1 MTGEAWRRH
10 LQTYVALR
18 RAIGFTMRPEARL
31 LQDFVEHLERRGH
44 GAPVAQ
50 VAVEWASAS
59 AESQHAR
66 RLSIVRGFL
75 TMVRA
80 AEPDVDVPG
89 AGLVRTSKRPTP
101 RILEPHEILALME
114 AARSLGPRDTLRPH
128 TVATVIGLL
137 ASCGLRA
144 SEAIRLDVDHVDLA
158 DDLPC
163 LQIQRTKFR
172 KSRLVPLHPT
182 TAAALRTYA
191 QQRRALGYD
200 GLCSAFF
207 VSERGDK
214 LNYHVLARTFVQL
227 ARRLGLRGPVGTRGV
242 SLHKLRH
249 SFAVARLAAWAG
261 QGVAVRDRLP
271 ALAVYLGH
279 VHPKDTYWYLTATPP
294 VLEPA
299 AARFEAFVDGKGAPL
314 SSAPYQRVP
323 PLGSRP
329 EARGVRRPGPGAG
342 PATVGPPANRGP
354 TGQGPAVRGR
364 RTFVSHRLR
373 LAVSESDQ
381 LAVAR
386 GSLDG
391 VVAGLLF
398 VAGMRRSEVSAL
410 PLVPMSPT
418 RPAGRG
424 QPMSLPPARPRR
436 GGSAGADSASARVSS
451 TPGGTPVSMRCSR
464 PNRRRT
470 GPLRRRDP

>member
-207 VSERGDK
+207 GLSSNGCGWVEARSAGRRG
-214 LNYHVLARTFVQL
+214 VLAARVASELTAHGVHLTGGGRGAPWPGVGRSGVAAGRPACQRATRVL
-227 ARRLGLRGPVGTRGV
+227 RCATALRVTHRPSLRSSSRYGPCGPAWTGASRPSTTTRKARRL
-242 SLHKLRH
+242 
-249 SFAVARLAAWAG
+249 
-261 QGVAVRDRLP
+261 
-271 ALAVYLGH
+271 
-279 VHPKDTYWYLTATPP
+279 
-294 VLEPA
+294 
-299 AARFEAFVDGKGAPL
+299 
-314 SSAPYQRVP
+314 
-323 PLGSRP
+323 
-329 EARGVRRPGPGAG
+329 
-342 PATVGPPANRGP
+342 
-354 TGQGPAVRGR
+354 AVRG
-364 RTFVSHRLR
+364 
-373 LAVSESDQ
+373 
-381 LAVAR
+381 
-386 GSLDG
+386 
-391 VVAGLLF
+391 
-398 VAGMRRSEVSAL
+398 
-410 PLVPMSPT
+410 
-418 RPAGRG
+418 
-424 QPMSLPPARPRR
+424 
-436 GGSAGADSASARVSS
+436 
-451 TPGGTPVSMRCSR
+451 
-464 PNRRRT
+464 
-470 GPLRRRDP
+470 

>member
-114 AARSLGPRDTLRPH
+114 AARSFGPRDTLRPH

-249 SFAVARLAAWAG
+249 SFAVARLAAWAE

-299 AARFEAFVDGKGAPL
+299 AARFEAFVDGKGAP
-314 SSAPYQRVP
+314 
-323 PLGSRP
+323 
-329 EARGVRRPGPGAG
+329 
-342 PATVGPPANRGP
+342 
-354 TGQGPAVRGR
+354 
-364 RTFVSHRLR
+364 
-373 LAVSESDQ
+373 
-381 LAVAR
+381 
-386 GSLDG
+386 
-391 VVAGLLF
+391 
-398 VAGMRRSEVSAL
+398 
-410 PLVPMSPT
+410 
-418 RPAGRG
+418 
-424 QPMSLPPARPRR
+424 
-436 GGSAGADSASARVSS
+436 
-451 TPGGTPVSMRCSR
+451 
-464 PNRRRT
+464 
-470 GPLRRRDP
+470 

>member
-1 MTGEAWRRH
+1 MTGEAWRQH

-18 RAIGFTMRPEARL
+18 RAIGFTMQREAPL
-31 LQDFVEHLERRGH
+31 LQDFVEHLQRCGH
-44 GAPVAQ
+44 DAPVAQ

-75 TMVRA
+75 SMVRA

-89 AGLVRTSKRPTP
+89 VGLVRTTKRPTP
-101 RILEPHEILALME
+101 RILAPHEILALMD
-114 AARSLGPRDTLRPH
+114 AARSLGPGDALRPH

-144 SEAIRLDVDHVDLA
+144 SEAIRLDI
-158 DDLPC
+158 DDVELVGALPC
-163 LQIQRTKFR
+163 LQIRRTKFR

-207 VSERGDK
+207 ISERGTR
-214 LNYHVLARTFVQL
+214 LNYHVLARTFVHL
-227 ARRLGLRGPVGTRGV
+227 ARTLGLRGPVGTRGV

-249 SFAVARLAAWAG
+249 SFAVGRLAAWAQ
-261 QGVAVRDRLP
+261 QGVVVRDRLP

-299 AARFEAFVDGKGAPL
+299 AARFESFVDGK
-314 SSAPYQRVP
+314 
-323 PLGSRP
+323 
-329 EARGVRRPGPGAG
+329 
-342 PATVGPPANRGP
+342 
-354 TGQGPAVRGR
+354 
-364 RTFVSHRLR
+364 VS
-373 LAVSESDQ
+373 
-381 LAVAR
+381 
-386 GSLDG
+386 
-391 VVAGLLF
+391 
-398 VAGMRRSEVSAL
+398 
-410 PLVPMSPT
+410 P
-418 RPAGRG
+418 
-424 QPMSLPPARPRR
+424 
-436 GGSAGADSASARVSS
+436 
-451 TPGGTPVSMRCSR
+451 
-464 PNRRRT
+464 
-470 GPLRRRDP
+470 